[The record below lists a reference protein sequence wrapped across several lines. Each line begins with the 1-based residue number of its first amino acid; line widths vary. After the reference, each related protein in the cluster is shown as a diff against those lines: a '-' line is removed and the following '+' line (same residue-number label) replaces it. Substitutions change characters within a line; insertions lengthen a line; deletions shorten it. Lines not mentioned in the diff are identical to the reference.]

1 MTAEEKYVI
10 HLLRTGIGIESD
22 YELEPVSTTKLVSII
37 ASNGVM
43 LTVYHYL
50 PESIKEILRNSY
62 YVLARQHILQ
72 EYEGERIL
80 NELSAAGLNCI
91 ALKGWELRKLYPESS
106 IRQMTDLDILVKP
119 YDYDRIMQVMTGL
132 NYKRRSLS
140 GNEGSWKHD
149 DFVKNVVLIE
159 MHKRL
164 TDDSDMIQAWE
175 NEMWSRAVR
184 VRDNVFEME
193 PEDYYVFHFVHL
205 HKDFLNGSLGLR
217 RIADTWLLDRR
228 GGVNMQTVRSIL
240 ESFGMWTFHERMIK
254 LAKATMGETEMDEG
268 SEFLLSHAF
277 THGIYGSETSY
288 KAGRIAAMGNT
299 LKGGKRRSA
308 LAAVFLPYSR
318 MKAQFP
324 ILKKCPILLP
334 YCWLKRIVRFLNG
347 NLKEKKKMLDY
358 SEIGTDEFNEMKKF
372 FEYGGVR

>member
-22 YELEPVSTTKLVSII
+22 YELEPISTTKLVSII

-119 YDYDRIMQVMTGL
+119 YDYERIMQVMTGL

-184 VRDNVFEME
+184 VRDNVFEMA

-217 RIADTWLLDRR
+217 RIADTWLLDHR